1 MLLKGYIPLILPPYG
16 GLSDSVTEVLP
27 NSTILIKPNCTIL
40 CGVSKM
46 SGENKK
52 DENNW
57 EERRRG
63 KVFSIQLSDELYNRV
78 EEISKKYG
86 IPKAQ
91 LIRDAL
97 IEKLNRLEKS

>member
-1 MLLKGYIPLILPPYG
+1 
-16 GLSDSVTEVLP
+16 
-27 NSTILIKPNCTIL
+27 
-40 CGVSKM
+40 M
-46 SGENKK
+46 SGVNKK

>member
-1 MLLKGYIPLILPPYG
+1 
-16 GLSDSVTEVLP
+16 
-27 NSTILIKPNCTIL
+27 
-40 CGVSKM
+40 M